1 MLLCGG
7 AARRF
12 GGGKLLAGTPPLA
25 ERAARNLKGAIARV
39 VAVAP
44 PGDAPLVE
52 LLERCGCEV
61 LASDRTSRGM
71 GASLAAAI
79 EACASADGWI
89 VALGDMPAIRPATL
103 GRVAEALAEGATIA
117 APVDGS
123 GRRGHP
129 VGFSKALRSELLA
142 LDGDVGAR
150 PLLERHANALTRIV
164 VDDPGIFID
173 IDSAED
179 LQKLG
184 SDPGFQRGVNWPVR
198 GST

>member
-25 ERAARNLKGAIARV
+25 RRAAEHLKGALARV
-39 VAVAP
+39 VAVVPPAAP
-44 PGDAPLVE
+44 DLAA
-52 LLERCGCEV
+52 LLEASGCEV
-61 LASDRTSRGM
+61 LATDRTARGM

-79 EACASADGWI
+79 EASAAADAWI
-89 VALGDMPAIRPATL
+89 VALGDMPAIRPDTVA
-103 GRVAEALAEGATIA
+103 RVAEALVEGATIA
-117 APVDGS
+117 APFDAS

-129 VGFSKALRSELLA
+129 VGFSARLRGELLA

-150 PLLERHANALTRIV
+150 DLLARHAPSVRRVV

-173 IDSAED
+173 IDTASD
-179 LQKLG
+179 LE
-184 SDPGFQRGVNWPVR
+184 NWGQTPSR
-198 GST
+198 